1 MTQQIG
7 HLETV
12 EPRKIFPN
20 EAGDFT
26 TWLEEHI
33 EVLGDRLGLTLS
45 NAEREQAV
53 GSFSVDLRA
62 EDGDG
67 RLVVIENQLERTD
80 HTHLGQVLTYL
91 VNLEA
96 KIAIWVSPDPR
107 PEHVRVV
114 QWLNEITPA
123 DVTFY
128 LVRVEAVRIGDSLPA
143 PLFIPLVAPSEEARV
158 VGSKKKEL
166 TQQQVLWHE
175 FWAQLVDRSRGRTNL
190 FVNAPLKTSNYFSI
204 RTSWSGLWYYIFS
217 RYKNGDVEV
226 MLEVYR
232 GRAKKEENEAIFD
245 QLSKQRKEIER
256 EFGDALSWDRRDDIE
271 TCRVVKRL
279 GEGVVLT
286 DRAAWTAIQDQM
298 IDAMIRLD
306 GALRPHIEKLDL
318 S

>member
-12 EPRKIFPN
+12 EPRKLFPN

-53 GSFSVDLRA
+53 GTFSVDLRA

-143 PLFIPLVAPSEEARV
+143 PLFIPLVAPSEESRS
-158 VGSKKKEL
+158 VGSRKKEL
-166 TQQQVLWHE
+166 TQQPVLWHE
-175 FWAQLVDRSRGRTNL
+175 FWAQLLDRSRGRTDL
-190 FVNAPLKTSNYFSI
+190 LKKVSPTSVTQSDWISFSTVWPGL
-204 RTSWSGLWYYIFS
+204 RYSMTSRRQCVVGLEI
-217 RYKNGDVEV
+217 
-226 MLEVYR
+226 YR
-232 GRAKKEENEAIFD
+232 GPGKKNENDSIFD
-245 QLSKQRKEIER
+245 QLYAQRQDIQRK
-256 EFGDALSWDRRDDIE
+256 FGDELHWD
-271 TCRVVKRL
+271 K
-279 GEGVVLT
+279 
-286 DRAAWTAIQDQM
+286 
-298 IDAMIRLD
+298 
-306 GALRPHIEKLDL
+306 
-318 S
+318 

>member
-7 HLETV
+7 LLVTD
-12 EPRKIFPN
+12 EPRQLFPN

-26 TWLEEHI
+26 TWLEKHI
-33 EVLGDRLGLTLS
+33 EVLGDRLGLKLS

-96 KIAIWVSPDPR
+96 KIAIWISPAPR
-107 PEHVRVV
+107 PEHVRVI

-123 DVTFY
+123 DAAFY
-128 LVRVEAVRIGDSLPA
+128 LVKVEAVRIEDSPLA
-143 PLFIPLVAPSEEARV
+143 PLFIPLVGPSEEARA

-166 TQQQVLWHE
+166 TQERGLWHE
-175 FWAQLVDRSRGRTNL
+175 FWTQLADRSYSRTDLLKGVPINTWSSWLTFDTGRPGLRYN
-190 FVNAPLKTSNYFSI
+190 FS
-204 RTSWSGLWYYIFS
+204 SDASGALV
-217 RYKNGDVEV
+217 R
-226 MLEVYR
+226 LEIYR
-232 GRAKKEENEAIFD
+232 GQGKKAENDAIFD
-245 QLSKQRKEIER
+245 QLQAQQEDIQRR
-256 EFGDALSWDRRDDIE
+256 FGTALNWDKGRNRQ
-271 TCRVVKRL
+271 TCRVEQRL

-286 DRAAWTAIQDQM
+286 DRAAWTVIQDQM